1 MEKIVAE
8 SDDRITIYDTE
19 KKTYKKSVK
28 ANYKKRFRMFLG
40 LKRCHGENAYY
51 LSNLLKKNGINT
63 YEVISYDKFSYV
75 TKEIEGTSLFSRI
88 IREKNN
94 EEKTKYYL
102 KEYMKIIRKILDLN
116 LYYTDFHLGNFII
129 DKDDKIYIIDIDEM
143 QDSWYYGVLKKFR
156 VIKKLKRT
164 LKNDE
169 FELKKYNIDFDADE
183 MFYKYIK
190 KRES

>member
-1 MEKIVAE
+1 MRKIIAE
-8 SDDRITIYDTE
+8 SDDRITFYDSE
-19 KKTYKKSVK
+19 KKVYEKYVK
-28 ANYKKRFRMFLG
+28 ANHKKRFRMFLG

-75 TKEIEGTSLFSRI
+75 TKEIEGVSLFNKI
-88 IREKNN
+88 V
-94 EEKTKYYL
+94 EEKEKAEYYL
-102 KEYMKIIRKILDLN
+102 AEYMKIIRRILDLN
-116 LYYTDFHLGNFII
+116 LYYTDFHLGNFLI
-129 DKDDKIYIIDIDEM
+129 DKDNKIYIIDIDEM

-169 FELKKYNIDFDADE
+169 EELKKYNIDFDADE
-183 MFYKYIK
+183 MYSRYIK
-190 KRES
+190 CRRKVK